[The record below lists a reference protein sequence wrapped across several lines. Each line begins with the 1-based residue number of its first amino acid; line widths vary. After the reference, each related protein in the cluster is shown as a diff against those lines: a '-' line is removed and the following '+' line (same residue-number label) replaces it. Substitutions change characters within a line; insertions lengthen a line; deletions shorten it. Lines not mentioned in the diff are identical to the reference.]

1 MRQGPYGGQWS
12 YFRGHRGYLSD
23 ATMPVATTDRSQDSC
38 LGLCGIHGNS
48 LWHRGD
54 VGHAA
59 ACQQVCT
66 PYAVPQRTGPAHL
79 GWFKSEFGCEVW
91 SSFESMSAQLPPDQW
106 SMDSAAAA
114 QRNHNVSTII
124 GTFFGVDAVTRGMR
138 QVGRAA
144 FQRQLYQSMIAQL
157 LNMKATIEAYRS
169 SNGFGTIFCETQPIR
184 MIAPLPA
191 PDDDRCSTGQYND
204 IWPTVLTL

>member
-1 MRQGPYGGQWS
+1 MTTKVNLRVLADGRYGGQWS

-23 ATMPVATTDRSQDSC
+23 ATMPVATTDRSQDTC

-91 SSFESMSAQLPPDQW
+91 SSFESISAQLPPEQW
-106 SMDSAAAA
+106 GMNSPAAA

-169 SNGFGTIFCETQPIR
+169 SNGFGTIFCEKFNR
-184 MIAPLPA
+184 SH
-191 PDDDRCSTGQYND
+191 DRSSRA
-204 IWPTVLTL
+204 